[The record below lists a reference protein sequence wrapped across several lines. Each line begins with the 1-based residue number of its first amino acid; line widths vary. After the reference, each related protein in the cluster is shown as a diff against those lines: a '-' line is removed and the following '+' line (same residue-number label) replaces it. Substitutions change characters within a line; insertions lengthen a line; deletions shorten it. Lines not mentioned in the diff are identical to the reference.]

1 MYLWVLTR
9 RDMSAP
15 TGFSKL
21 RSLLWPIYAHE
32 HKKFVPI
39 FLIFFLICFNYS
51 ILRATKDSLIVTAP
65 SSGAEALPF
74 LKVWAILP
82 SALLFTFIFTR
93 LSNWLSRERVY
104 YVLMGIFLGF
114 FAIFSLFLFP
124 NREILHPHALA
135 DKLQAILPQGFEGL
149 IAIFRNWTFTSFYIM
164 SEMWST
170 MIMTI
175 LFWGFANEVTS
186 VRDAKRYYAILGL
199 GANLAT
205 ILSGRLAYN
214 ITSHDYN
221 PALPFG
227 TDGWSQALFILNA
240 IIIAA
245 GLLSMALFRWLHYKK
260 LGYGSVVRSKAD
272 ESQKIKMGIRRN
284 FKYLLKS
291 KYLMCIAIV
300 VLMFNIALTLIEV
313 VWKDQ
318 VKQLYPN
325 PTDFTAY
332 MCNVLV
338 WIGVVATLG
347 AFISGWVMRR
357 FSWTTSALVPPVIF
371 LLTGVAFFACF
382 LFQDSAISTL
392 TLAMGVTPL
401 AVGVFFGSLQNIFA
415 RASKYTLFDATKEL
429 AFIPLSKES
438 RMKGKAAI
446 DGFGSR
452 LGKSGAS
459 VVHQGL
465 IMVFGS
471 ISLSAP
477 FVGAFLLIVIGG
489 WIAATRVLGKEFGKL
504 TVADETLE
512 VTEETPI
519 EEKQPELASTE
530 V

>member
-1 MYLWVLTR
+1 
-9 RDMSAP
+9 MSTP
-15 TGFSKL
+15 KGFSKL

-32 HKKFVPI
+32 HKRFVPLL
-39 FLIFFLICFNYS
+39 LIFFLICFNYS

-82 SALLFTFIFTR
+82 AALLFTFIFTR
-93 LSNWLSRERVY
+93 LSNWLSREKVY
-104 YVLMGIFLGF
+104 YVLMGIFLSF
-114 FAIFSLFLFP
+114 FLIFTLFLFP
-124 NREILHPHALA
+124 NQDTLHPHGLA
-135 DKLQAILPQGFEGL
+135 DTLQGALPQGFAGL

-186 VRDAKRYYAILGL
+186 VRDATRYYAILGL

-205 ILSGRLAYN
+205 ILAGRL
-214 ITSHDYN
+214 SHMIISHEYN

-227 TDGWSQALFILNA
+227 SDGWSQALFILNS
-240 IIIAA
+240 IIIVA
-245 GLLSMALFRWLHYKK
+245 GLLSMGIFRWLHYKK
-260 LGYGSVVRSKAD
+260 LGYGSIASSKAD
-272 ESQKIKMGIRRN
+272 EPNKIKMGIRKN

-313 VWKDQ
+313 LWKDQ

-325 PTDFTAY
+325 PSDFTAY

-338 WIGVVATLG
+338 WVGVIATIG
-347 AFISGWVMRR
+347 AFVSGWVMRR
-357 FSWTTSALVPPVIF
+357 FSWTISALIPPAIF
-371 LLTGVAFFACF
+371 LLTGIGFFGCL
-382 LFQDSAISTL
+382 LFKDTALSTL
-392 TLAMGVTPL
+392 TLAMGTTPL
-401 AVGVFFGSLQNIFA
+401 VIGVFFGSLQNVFA

-459 VVHQGL
+459 VIHQGL

-477 FVGAFLLIVIGG
+477 IVAIFLLLVIGG
-489 WIAATRVLGKEFGKL
+489 WISATRLLGKEFSQL
-504 TVADETLE
+504 TLSDEQLQVNEEELE
-512 VTEETPI
+512 KEEEPA
-519 EEKQPELASTE
+519 LASTKT
-530 V
+530 